1 MTYILITPARNE
13 VDLIEQTILAVIH
26 QTVKPAKWVIVSDG
40 STDGTAEIV
49 NKYVR
54 EHPWIE
60 LARMSERA
68 KRHFGGKAI
77 AFNTGRDRTRQ
88 IPYDIIGNLDAD
100 ITLDEDHFDLL
111 LNKFAQD
118 KTLGVAGTLSVTGL
132 HADAVVFPVN
142 GWLVYTPCV
151 PIPASAINT
160 AVAAALTA
168 GGSSKTGYVVIT
180 GFTAKP

>member
-1 MTYILITPARNE
+1 MPAAVPTPVYRGGQPVCPSSVWAAHASAENAVATATYA
-13 VDLIEQTILAVIH
+13 A
-26 QTVKPAKWVIVSDG
+26 
-40 STDGTAEIV
+40 
-49 NKYVR
+49 
-54 EHPWIE
+54 
-60 LARMSERA
+60 
-68 KRHFGGKAI
+68 
-77 AFNTGRDRTRQ
+77 
-88 IPYDIIGNLDAD
+88 DAD
-100 ITLDEDHFDLL
+100 ATLQHFITSIV
-111 LNKFAQD
+111 AGYG
-118 KTLGVAGTLSVTGL
+118 TLGVAGTLSVTGL